1 MTVELYNGGI
11 VMMGL
16 FITQLDDDDRAF
28 MLDLYKNYYNLAR
41 KTIYS
46 ITHNNENIEDL
57 IDDAF
62 VKLIEKIPKI
72 RTLDCCRTT
81 SYVVYTFRSVAINYL
96 KHNNVEKK
104 HIYYSENMDLT
115 EDLYDLEDDT
125 EERLVQQEE
134 LELLNIAFSKL
145 PQSQKDLLYYKYI
158 LEMSDKDIAEILG
171 IAPASVRQYLTRARR
186 KAKKLIE
193 KENSNYAE

>member
-1 MTVELYNGGI
+1 MI
-11 VMMGL
+11 GL
-16 FITQLDDDDRAF
+16 LITQLDDDDKAF

-62 VKLIEKIPKI
+62 IKLIENISKI

-96 KHNNVEKK
+96 KHNDVEKK
-104 HIYYSENMDLT
+104 HIYYTENMNLT
-115 EDLYDLEDDT
+115 EDDLGSEDNI

-134 LELLNIAFSKL
+134 LALLTIIFSKL

-186 KAKKLIE
+186 NAKRLIE
-193 KENSNYAE
+193 KEKNNHAEE